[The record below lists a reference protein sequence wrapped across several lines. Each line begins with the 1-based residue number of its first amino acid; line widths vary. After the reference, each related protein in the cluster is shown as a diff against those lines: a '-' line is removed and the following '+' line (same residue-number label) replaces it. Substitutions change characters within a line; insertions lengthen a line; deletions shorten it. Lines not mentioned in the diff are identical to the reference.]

1 MEVEIDLATQLHQT
15 RKEPERH
22 EQNPGNCPGIVGL
35 ASYTAREKVVD
46 IGAIYASRDKNHTVP
61 LAPIAGAIALEG
73 GIALVAVGKNS

>member
-22 EQNPGNCPGIVGL
+22 EQNPGNCPEIVGL
-35 ASYTAREKVVD
+35 ASYMAREKIVD

-61 LAPIAGAIALEG
+61 LAWCHCPRGRHRAGRRGE
-73 GIALVAVGKNS
+73 